1 MSGAEFTQT
10 LVNNFYSDYME
21 KLYYFCLK
29 KTGSTYEAEDL
40 TSDITVSII
49 SELHRGVIPTSF
61 SAYIWKIARNRYSMW
76 ADRKHRHNNAVSGA
90 AIDDLDISDDN
101 SLENDFLLREDL
113 GLLRRELALISK
125 DYREIVVAHYIDD
138 MKLRDIAESLGIPE
152 GTVKAKLFRCRNI
165 LKEDMNMARE
175 FGARSYKPEEVN
187 FNSTG
192 NHTNSG
198 LPYKAVERKL
208 PKNILLEANN
218 NPSTIEELSVELGI
232 AAPYMEEE
240 VELLVNS
247 ELLKKLDSGKYVTDF
262 FIASKECQLSIYSIQ
277 KNYIKTISEGLYT
290 IISDSLSDIKLLNIM
305 RNNKYDDNFK
315 WLLTVMGV
323 THLIDN
329 CESNS
334 VNIWNT
340 FKRKDGGSWGFI
352 GSEKH
357 DYNIEPIGMSH
368 NGVCSDTCDLWYYH
382 PKYDFV
388 MGYNQMRL
396 VAEIIK
402 DNRRIDSL
410 TKKELDLFNNID
422 SKLVEVTEDSTLVPQ
437 IAVFE
442 NGTHDKLTEIFK
454 SHPLY
459 SGVLNAVNEL
469 SEKIK
474 EILKANSNPV
484 LHEHINYYVIMF
496 MFKVRR
502 MSVNHLIE
510 TGKLTIP
517 DYNEKNTLGMY
528 LIIK

>member
-76 ADRKHRHNNAVSGA
+76 ADKKNRHNNAVSGA

-113 GLLRRELALISK
+113 SLLRRELALISK

-165 LKEDMNMARE
+165 LKEGMNMARE

-187 FNSTG
+187 FSASG
-192 NHTNSG
+192 NQPSG
-198 LPYKAVERKL
+198 LPWKAVERKL
-208 PKNILLEANN
+208 PTNILLEANN
-218 NPSTIEELSVELGI
+218 NPSTIEELSIELGI

-240 VELLVNS
+240 VDILVNS
-247 ELLKKLDSGKYVTDF
+247 ELLKKLDNGKYVTDF
-262 FIASKECQLSIYSIQ
+262 FIASKECQLSIYNAQ
-277 KNYIKTISEGLYT
+277 KSYVKAISEGLYT
-290 IISDSLSDIKLLNIM
+290 IISDSLPEIKLLNIM
-305 RNNKYDDNFK
+305 RNDKYDDNFK
-315 WLLTVMGV
+315 WLLTVMGA
-323 THLIDN
+323 HLLIGS
-329 CESNS
+329 CENNS
-334 VNIWNT
+334 VDIWNI
-340 FKRKDGGSWGFI
+340 FKRKDGGSWGFM
-352 GSEKH
+352 GSERH
-357 DYNIEPIGMSH
+357 DYDIETNGMGH
-368 NGVCSDTCDLWYYH
+368 NGICSDTCDVWYYH
-382 PKYDFV
+382 PKYNWV
-388 MGYNQMRL
+388 MNYGQMHL
-396 VAEIIK
+396 ITEIIK
-402 DNRRIDSL
+402 DNRKIDSL

-422 SKLVEVTEDSTLVPQ
+422 SKLLEVTEDSTLIPQ

-442 NGTHDKLTEIFK
+442 NGAYEKLIEIFK

-459 SGVLNAVNEL
+459 NSLLNSANEL
-469 SEKIK
+469 SGKIK

-496 MFKVRR
+496 MFKIRT